1 LSKTNQFIPV
11 RKANKVRINL
21 DILLVQLKLKNYK
34 LNLFSFLKVCLRIF
48 RTKVRPFFSQG
59 TYDKTS
65 RVRREAGF
73 TVTKG
78 KVRGFRK
85 TTAHMTVLKDFLS

>member
-1 LSKTNQFIPV
+1 MRKTNQFIPV

-34 LNLFSFLKVCLRIF
+34 LNLFSFLKVCSRVF
-48 RTKVRPFFSQG
+48 TTKARPLFSQE

-65 RVRREAGF
+65 RVRQEACS
-73 TVTKG
+73 TMTKG
-78 KVRGFRK
+78 NVKGFRK
-85 TTAHMTVLKDFLS
+85 TIAHMTVLKDFVS